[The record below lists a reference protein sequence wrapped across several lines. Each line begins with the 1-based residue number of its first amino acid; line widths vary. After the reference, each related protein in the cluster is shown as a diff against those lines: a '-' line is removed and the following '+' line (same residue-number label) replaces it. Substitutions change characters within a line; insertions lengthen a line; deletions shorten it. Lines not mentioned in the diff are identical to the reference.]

1 MQYGVQ
7 ADRIIFANPYKT
19 PSHIKYAKKMNVD
32 QITADSELELLKI
45 KDLYPEAK

>member
-7 ADRIIFANPYKT
+7 ADRIVFAHPYKC

-32 QITADSELELLKI
+32 QITADCELELLKI